1 MGPKIDTRK
10 DVTTTSVFKDGEKL
24 QAKIGYEKEHP
35 KKTTI
40 IDKEAD

>member
-1 MGPKIDTRK
+1 MWPKIDTRK
-10 DVTTTSVFKDGEKL
+10 YVTTTSVFKDGEKL

-40 IDKEAD
+40 IYKEAD